1 MFFSDMSVKGAG
13 FGPVMVEGELP
24 DKATEKK
31 KAKKSATEKLF
42 FFIWEGKKVRRAS
55 FQDYA
60 MGRLDSS

>member
-1 MFFSDMSVKGAG
+1 MSVKGAG

-42 FFIWEGKKVRRAS
+42 FFYLRGQKGSKGFAFSVSDEEDDE
-55 FQDYA
+55 Q
-60 MGRLDSS
+60 